1 MKWLTVGCHHSS
13 SQNDDYYFCNLS
25 KLLDSLNYNFEKI
38 LFIGDFNSED
48 HKIEISS
55 FLNYYEAKNTVK
67 EKNCFK
73 SVLNTSCADLF
84 ITNSPKSF
92 QQHA

>member
-1 MKWLTVGCHHSS
+1 MTTIISA
-13 SQNDDYYFCNLS
+13 
-25 KLLDSLNYNFEKI
+25 I
-38 LFIGDFNSED
+38 LVKYWIVLED

-55 FLNYYEAKNTVK
+55 FLNYHEAKNTVK